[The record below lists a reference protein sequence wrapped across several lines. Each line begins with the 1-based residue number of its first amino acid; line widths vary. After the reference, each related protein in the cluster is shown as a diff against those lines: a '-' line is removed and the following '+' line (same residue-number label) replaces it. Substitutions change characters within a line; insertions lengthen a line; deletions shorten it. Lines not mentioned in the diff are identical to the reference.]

1 MAGKKLQGQVALI
14 TGASRGIGAAAAE
27 RLAAGGAAVVLTARD
42 EETLA
47 ATVQRVQAAGGRALG
62 VAADVADPEQIEQL
76 IERMLD
82 ELKRVD
88 ILVNNA
94 GVIWPLEEVA
104 DADLDEWAYAVHVNL
119 VGPFFMARNVLPLML
134 AQNYGRIINIS
145 SGAARRPIAGASA
158 YCASKAGLD
167 MFTQTLALEL
177 AKTRVTAN
185 CLHPGMVDTDMQ
197 ADIRSVDTGDTSL
210 DFSRWHDAHS
220 EGRLLSPAAVAEMI
234 YWLAG
239 PWAHSYNGQLFEA
252 NDADWRSQV
261 RHDVG
266 R

>member
-27 RLAAGGAAVVLTARD
+27 RLAAAGAAVVLTARD
-42 EETLA
+42 EETLTA
-47 ATVQRVQAAGGRALG
+47 AAQRVREAGGRALS
-62 VAADVADPEQIEQL
+62 VPADVSDPEQIEQV

-82 ELKRVD
+82 EFKRVD

-94 GVIWPLEEVA
+94 GVVWPLEEVA
-104 DADLDEWAYAVHVNL
+104 DVDLDEWAYAVHVNL
-119 VGPFFMARNVLPLML
+119 IGPFFMARNVLPLML

-167 MFTQTLALEL
+167 MLTQTLALEL

-185 CLHPGMVDTDMQ
+185 CLYPGMVDTDMQ
-197 ADIRSVDTGDTSL
+197 ADIRSVDTSETSL
-210 DFSRWHDAHS
+210 DFSRWHDAYEKGS
-220 EGRLLSPAAVAEMI
+220 LLSPADVAEMI

-239 PWAHSYNGQLFEA
+239 PWAHSHNGQIFEA
-252 NDADWRSQV
+252 GDGDWRSQV